1 MYFCKTASY
10 NAVSGISYKTVR
22 NNAGFVM
29 PVKDLPV
36 ILVRV

>member
-1 MYFCKTASY
+1 MYFCKTASS
-10 NAVSGISYKTVR
+10 NTVSGISYKTVR

-36 ILVRV
+36 MLVRV